1 VSSAHGWVDLLDPS
15 EEEIR
20 RDAPAELHA
29 RALEELTRPANLTQ
43 PARPTIEG
51 HGGYVFGVLLA
62 PVAVPDEDRL
72 YAQEIAFVLTRD
84 RFLTVRKTPPGE
96 KPFDNDVLRAVTMM
110 RERLA
115 PGMLAY
121 HLVDDIAERYLDL
134 LDTLDEEAEELEDR
148 VETWPSSEV
157 QRRLSEL
164 RRDVIQI
171 RRTLGPTRDAV
182 RGVVDGRTDLEGRPL
197 FRREVFPRDVELHFA
212 QAYDKLLRANEGLDF
227 SRDLV
232 ASVRDY
238 HQSLVATEQNRVTKT
253 LTVIASL
260 LLFPTFI
267 VGVYGQNFDNMPELH
282 WRLGYAFSWALI
294 AVVTLAQLA
303 FFRWRRWI

>member
-1 VSSAHGWVDLLDPS
+1 MSSAHGWVDLLDPS

-29 RALEELTRPANLTQ
+29 RALEELTRTANLTQ

-51 HGGYVFGVLLA
+51 HGDYVFGVLLA